1 MNTRLKKQTSNTF
14 LISIKPR
21 RKIYMLGVILFVS
34 LFALVFFA
42 LQQEGNL

>member
-1 MNTRLKKQTSNTF
+1 MTLT
-14 LISIKPR
+14 
-21 RKIYMLGVILFVS
+21 VVLFVG

>member
-1 MNTRLKKQTSNTF
+1 MFLNSFFTKQLKEKN
-14 LISIKPR
+14 
-21 RKIYMLGVILFVS
+21 MLGVILFVS

>member
-1 MNTRLKKQTSNTF
+1 MLVVFSLKSFFTKQQKEIN
-14 LISIKPR
+14 
-21 RKIYMLGVILFVS
+21 MLGIILFVS